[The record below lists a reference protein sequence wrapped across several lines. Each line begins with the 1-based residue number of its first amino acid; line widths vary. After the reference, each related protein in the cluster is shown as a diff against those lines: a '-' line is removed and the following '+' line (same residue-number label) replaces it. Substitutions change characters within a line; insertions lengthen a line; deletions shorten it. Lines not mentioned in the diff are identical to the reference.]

1 MPKNKKI
8 KKIIHNNISKYRI
21 WKNVRQID
29 LANALN
35 CPINQ
40 FREIEKGLKQPSDD
54 QSHKILEYFGVSF
67 DQMFID
73 EL

>member
-1 MPKNKKI
+1 MPKN

-21 WKNVRQID
+21 WKNVKQAD
-29 LANALN
+29 LANAIK

-40 FREIEKGLKQPSDD
+40 FREIEKGFKQPSEK
-54 QSHKILEYFGVSF
+54 QKEEILEYFGVSF